1 MGHQTAMGEHEQEHD
16 AEELLPEEIEEDEP
30 ALLDDPEFGEQDDAA
45 QEAEWSE
52 DAAEGGAR
60 DY

>member
-1 MGHQTAMGEHEQEHD
+1 MAEHEYD
-16 AEELLPEEIEEDEP
+16 PEELLPSEIEEDEA
-30 ALLDDPEFGEQDDAA
+30 ALLDDPEFGDQDEAA

-60 DY
+60 DH